1 MAISREEVEHI
12 AKLARLEL
20 TEEEK
25 KRFQVELGKILEYFD
40 QLKKLD
46 TESVPPMTHAAP
58 IENVLREDQ
67 VKPSLPAE
75 EALQNA
81 PEKKDSYFQV
91 PKVVGQDS

>member
-1 MAISREEVEHI
+1 MAISREKVEHI
-12 AKLARLEL
+12 AKLARLQL
-20 TEEEK
+20 TEDEIT
-25 KRFQVELGKILEYFD
+25 RFQVELGKIIEYFD

-46 TESVPPMTHAAP
+46 TENVPPMTHAVP
-58 IENVLREDQ
+58 LENVLREDQ
-67 VKPSLPAE
+67 SEKSLTIE

>member
-12 AKLARLEL
+12 AKLARLQL
-20 TEEEK
+20 TDEEIQ
-25 KRFQVELGKILEYFD
+25 RFQVELGKIIEYFD

-46 TESVPPMTHAAP
+46 TENVPPMTHAVP
-58 IENVLREDQ
+58 IENVLREGK
-67 VKPSLPAE
+67 VESSLSVE

-81 PEKKDSYFQV
+81 PEKKNSYFQV

>member
-1 MAISREEVEHI
+1 MAITREEVEHI
-12 AKLARLEL
+12 AKLARLQL
-20 TEEEK
+20 TDEEK

-46 TESVPPMTHAAP
+46 TENVPPMTHAVP

-75 EALQNA
+75 GALQNT

>member
-1 MAISREEVEHI
+1 MSISPEEVEHI
-12 AKLARLEL
+12 AKLARLQL

-25 KRFQVELGKILEYFD
+25 KRFQVELGKIIEYFD

-46 TESVPPMTHAAP
+46 TENVPPMTHAVP

-67 VKPSLPAE
+67 VKPSLPVE

>member
-1 MAISREEVEHI
+1 MSISLEEVEHI
-12 AKLARLEL
+12 AKLARLQL
-20 TEEEK
+20 TDEEK

-46 TESVPPMTHAAP
+46 TEKVPPMTHAVP

-67 VKPSLPAE
+67 AKPSLPVE

>member
-1 MAISREEVEHI
+1 MSISLQEVEHI
-12 AKLARLEL
+12 AKLARLQL
-20 TEEEK
+20 TDEEK

-46 TESVPPMTHAAP
+46 TEKVPPMTHAVP

>member
-1 MAISREEVEHI
+1 MGISRGDVEHI

-25 KRFQVELGKILEYFD
+25 QRFQTELGKILEYFD

-46 TESVPPMTHAAP
+46 TENVPPMTHAVP

-67 VKPSLPAE
+67 VKESLPTE
-75 EALQNA
+75 EALKNA
-81 PEKKDSYFQV
+81 PEKKESYFQV
-91 PKVVGQDS
+91 PKVVG

>member
-1 MAISREEVEHI
+1 MSISLEEVEHI
-12 AKLARLEL
+12 AKLARLQL

-46 TESVPPMTHAAP
+46 TENVPPMTHAVP
-58 IENVLREDQ
+58 IENVLRDDEVQ
-67 VKPSLPAE
+67 PSLPVE

>member
-1 MAISREEVEHI
+1 MSISLEEVEHI
-12 AKLARLEL
+12 AKLARLQL
-20 TEEEK
+20 TDEEK

-46 TESVPPMTHAAP
+46 TEKVPPMTHAVP

>member
-1 MAISREEVEHI
+1 MPISREEVEHI
-12 AKLARLEL
+12 AKLARLQL

-46 TESVPPMTHAAP
+46 TEKVPPMTHAVP

>member
-1 MAISREEVEHI
+1 MAISIEEVEHI
-12 AKLARLEL
+12 AKLARLRL

-25 KRFQVELGKILEYFD
+25 IRFQVELGKILEYFD

-46 TESVPPMTHAAP
+46 TENVPPMTHAVP

-67 VKPSLPAE
+67 VKPSLPVE

>member
-25 KRFQVELGKILEYFD
+25 KRFGVELGKILEYFD

-46 TESVPPMTHAAP
+46 IENVPPMTHAVP
-58 IENVLREDQ
+58 IENVLRED
-67 VKPSLPAE
+67 VIKPGLSTP

-81 PEKKDSYFQV
+81 PEKKENYFQV
-91 PKVVGQDS
+91 PKVVG

>member
-1 MAISREEVEHI
+1 MSIKLEEVEYI
-12 AKLARLEL
+12 AKLARLQL

-46 TESVPPMTHAAP
+46 TGNVPPMTHAVP

-67 VKPSLPAE
+67 VKPSLLVE
-75 EALQNA
+75 EALRNA

>member
-1 MAISREEVEHI
+1 MSISLEEVEHI
-12 AKLARLEL
+12 AKLARLQL
-20 TEEEK
+20 TDEEK
-25 KRFQVELGKILEYFD
+25 KRFQVELGKILEYFN

-46 TESVPPMTHAAP
+46 TERVPPMTHAVP
-58 IENVLREDQ
+58 IENVLREDR
-67 VKPSLPAE
+67 VNPSLPVE

>member
-1 MAISREEVEHI
+1 MSISLAEVEHI
-12 AKLARLEL
+12 AKLARLQL

-25 KRFQVELGKILEYFD
+25 MRFQVELGKILEYFD

-46 TESVPPMTHAAP
+46 TENVPPMTHAVP
-58 IENVLREDQ
+58 IENVLRGDQ
-67 VKPSLPAE
+67 VKPNLSVE

-91 PKVVGQDS
+91 PKVVGHDS

>member
-12 AKLARLEL
+12 AKLARLQL
-20 TEEEK
+20 TEDEI
-25 KRFQVELGKILEYFD
+25 KRFQIELGKILEYFD

-46 TESVPPMTHAAP
+46 TENVPPMTHAVP
-58 IENVLREDQ
+58 IENVFREDQ
-67 VKPSLPAE
+67 IQPSLSVE
-75 EALQNA
+75 ETLQNA

>member
-1 MAISREEVEHI
+1 MPISREEVEHI
-12 AKLARLEL
+12 AKLARLQL
-20 TEEEK
+20 TDEEK

-46 TESVPPMTHAAP
+46 TEKVPPMTHAVP

-81 PEKKDSYFQV
+81 PEKKNSYFQV

>member
-1 MAISREEVEHI
+1 MAISREDVEHI
-12 AKLARLEL
+12 AKLARLQL
-20 TEEEK
+20 TEEEV
-25 KRFQVELGKILEYFD
+25 KRFQIELGKIIEYFD

-46 TESVPPMTHAAP
+46 TENVPPMTHAVP

-67 VKPSLPAE
+67 VKESLLQE

-81 PEKKDSYFQV
+81 PEKKESYFQV

>member
-12 AKLARLEL
+12 AKLARLQL
-20 TEEEK
+20 TDEEIQ
-25 KRFQVELGKILEYFD
+25 RFQVELGKIIEYFD

-46 TESVPPMTHAAP
+46 TENVPPMTHAVP
-58 IENVLREDQ
+58 IENVLREDK
-67 VKPSLPAE
+67 VESSLSVE

-81 PEKKDSYFQV
+81 PEKKNSYFQV